1 MPFLIFYLYGF
12 CRPTVCYVFIFII
25 TVDLYSK
32 VKDESGRDN
41 IILSPFSIS
50 AALAMTLAGA
60 RGETKSQMNDVL
72 RFSTVPFCNVH
83 LAFLELLTKLSSSD
97 YTKAI
102 SIVNGLF
109 VERHFR

>member
-1 MPFLIFYLYGF
+1 MF
-12 CRPTVCYVFIFII
+12 RFII
-25 TVDLYSK
+25 SVDLYNK
-32 VKDESGRDN
+32 VKSESGGES

-60 RGETKSQMNDVL
+60 RGETKSQMNHAL

-83 LAFLELLTKLSSSD
+83 LAFLELLTKMLSSS
-97 YTKAI
+97 YVNAI

-109 VERHFR
+109 VEHHFR